1 MHAPANRKRIRGA
14 SYQSIDDAVFQW
26 HSLARE
32 SLIPVSGPML
42 FEEALLIAQRMENN
56 EFKASNGWL
65 QSFKARH
72 NIKQLL
78 ISGESGDVNEETVQA
93 CLPL

>member
-1 MHAPANRKRIRGA
+1 MHAPANSKRIRGA

-26 HSLARE
+26 YSLARE

-56 EFKASNGWL
+56 EF
-65 QSFKARH
+65 
-72 NIKQLL
+72 
-78 ISGESGDVNEETVQA
+78 
-93 CLPL
+93 